1 MRYYLETY
9 GCQMNVADSELLVSL
24 LNDAGHSRTD
34 SLDDAKIILVNT
46 CAIREKAEETV
57 HARLGQLAAVKRK
70 DPSVMIGL
78 LGCMAK
84 NLADSLLDTKPYVDM
99 ILGPDSYRKL
109 PEIIN
114 QRSAGMDHIVDT
126 QLSKFEVY
134 EELFPSRGD
143 GVNAWISIMRGCD
156 KFCTFCIVP
165 FTRGRERSRSVES
178 IVTEAERAVQDGF
191 REVTLLGQNVNS
203 FRHEGDGFPE
213 LLEAVSKVKGV
224 ERIRF
229 TSPHPSDINDE
240 MLEVMAAHPNI
251 CNSIHLPLQAGNN
264 FVLERMN
271 RTYTREEFLTL
282 VEKIRRY
289 LPHVTLTTDVIVGFP
304 GETEEAFQDTLDM
317 MELVKFDSAFMF
329 KYSSR
334 PGTKASEY
342 FDQVPEAEKQNR
354 LERLIE
360 AQKAIGLELN
370 QRMVGKVVTVLI
382 EKESKKSPDQ
392 WAGRNE
398 GNKWVI
404 FDKGDSHIG
413 GFVLVQIDS
422 SFGISLKGHLVK
434 TPEAYHAFA

>member
-9 GCQMNVADSELLVSL
+9 GCQMNVADSELLASL
-24 LNDAGHSRTD
+24 LNDAGHNRTD
-34 SLDDAKIILVNT
+34 SVDDANIILVNT
-46 CAIREKAEETV
+46 CAIREKAEDKV
-57 HARLGQLAAVKRK
+57 HARLGQLAALKKK

-84 NLADSLLDTKPYVDM
+84 NLADSLLDAKPYVDM

-109 PEIIN
+109 PEFIN
-114 QRSAGMDHIVDT
+114 QRSLGMDHIVDT

-134 EELFPSRGD
+134 EELFPSRSD

-165 FTRGRERSRSVES
+165 FTRGRERSRSVKS
-178 IVTEAERAVQDGF
+178 IVAEAEKAVIDGF
-191 REVTLLGQNVNS
+191 HEVTLLGQNVNS
-203 FRHEGDGFPE
+203 FHHGEDGFPE
-213 LLEAVSKVKGV
+213 LLTAVARVKGV

-229 TSPHPSDINDE
+229 TSPHPADVNDA
-240 MLEVMAAHPNI
+240 MLEVMAAHSNI

-271 RTYTREEFLTL
+271 RTYTQEEFLTL

-304 GETEEAFQDTLDM
+304 GETEDAFQDTLDV
-317 MELVKFDSAFMF
+317 MEQVKFDSAFMF

-360 AQKAIGLELN
+360 SQKAIGLELN
-370 QRMVGKVVTVLI
+370 QALIGEVVTVLI

-392 WAGRNE
+392 WAGRNK

-404 FDKGDSHIG
+404 FDKGDTQIG
-413 GFVLVQIDS
+413 EFVTVQIDS
-422 SFGISLKGHLVK
+422 SYGISLKGHLVK
-434 TPEAYHAFA
+434 MPEAYHAFA